1 VNGLKLHPDG
11 RHIVYVLGSSLIV
24 RNLEEKTVRFF
35 SSSEKSISTF
45 SISRS
50 GRFIAA
56 GQQSQMGFKA
66 KVFLWDFYENKLLK
80 S

>member
-1 VNGLKLHPDG
+1 
-11 RHIVYVLGSSLIV
+11 V

-35 SSSEKSISTF
+35 SSSEKAISTF

-66 KVFLWDFYENKLLK
+66 KVFLWDF
-80 S
+80 

>member
-1 VNGLKLHPDG
+1 
-11 RHIVYVLGSSLIV
+11 VLGSSLIV

-35 SSSEKSISTF
+35 NSSEKAISTF
-45 SISRS
+45 SISS

-66 KVFLWDFYENKLLK
+66 KVFLWDFYESKLLK

>member
-1 VNGLKLHPDG
+1 MNGLKLHPDG
-11 RHIVYVLGSSLIV
+11 KHIVYVLGSSLIV

-35 SSSEKSISTF
+35 SSSEKAISTF

-66 KVFLWDFYENKLLK
+66 KVFLWDF
-80 S
+80 